1 MNAEERKAFER
12 SLEADR
18 QKTYALNLSDD
29 SEYEPLGG
37 AGLDRS
43 EIFLRKIAVLVVK
56 MLVIVFVFGMI
67 LDNPMWLVPVGILGL
82 TFWAYKNMSKNFYK
96 KLADN
101 S

>member
-12 SLEADR
+12 CLEADR

-29 SEYEPLGG
+29 GEFEPLGG

-43 EIFLRKIAVLVVK
+43 EIFLLKIALLVVK
-56 MLVIVFVFGMI
+56 VLFLVFVFGMI
-67 LDNPMWLVPVGILGL
+67 LDNPMWLVPVSISGL

-96 KLADN
+96 KLADK